1 MSKHQKNRISGRR
14 KVRQWKG
21 KECLEGWSRAGRD
34 SGLEYAVRHGGLQH
48 AEEQIERVLPMAQ
61 GRIAYQGKS
70 LSLSAD
76 YLMGPIFLQGCR
88 DCDMVVVEGVTA
100 VRGEPIYDS
109 V

>member
-1 MSKHQKNRISGRR
+1 MQSGT
-14 KVRQWKG
+14 
-21 KECLEGWSRAGRD
+21 EGYSMLW
-34 SGLEYAVRHGGLQH
+34 LW
-48 AEEQIERVLPMAQ
+48 EEQAQ
-61 GRIAYQGKS
+61 GRVAYQGNS
-70 LSLSAD
+70 LSLSAN

>member
-1 MSKHQKNRISGRR
+1 
-14 KVRQWKG
+14 
-21 KECLEGWSRAGRD
+21 
-34 SGLEYAVRHGGLQH
+34 
-48 AEEQIERVLPMAQ
+48 MAQ

-76 YLMGPIFLQGCR
+76 YLMGPTFLRGCR